1 MVCEH
6 LRSGSNMHL
15 DNEGVTV
22 NTAKYTFEK
31 RLNVHFG
38 NEKS

>member
-1 MVCEH
+1 MVCENV
-6 LRSGSNMHL
+6 RSGSDMHL
-15 DNEGVTV
+15 DNERVTV